1 MVVEVVAQ
9 PHGDSITHGADDK
22 LCRIAAGI
30 RKKGEEEVA
39 QSNGEQ
45 AVPEAVN
52 GLVVGEGE
60 GHPQR

>member
-9 PHGDSITHGADDK
+9 PHGNTVAHGTDYK
-22 LCRIAAGI
+22 LRRIATGI
-30 RKKGEEEVA
+30 GKKGEEEVA

-45 AVPEAVN
+45 AAPEAID

-60 GHPQR
+60 GHPQ